1 MMRSD
6 NTRSKLIALRIT
18 AISSRVTEVRRLDT
32 TPAHITVPNR
42 IAQIAR
48 KLEPLFNV
56 GFVLLSLNTTVL
68 VFLLEVNIKR
78 CEEEGLASLPAVW
91 TREYKNHRYLYIR
104 GRASMFL
111 YKKTVVVMLVV
122 LTSLAVLTGGTFV
135 YSTSAS
141 TRMAATYTVSSGVI
155 SMRMNVTL
163 WSALYEDVSSPM
175 YCEVVLLFPEGPM
188 NLTVSR
194 VAVDLMATDEFGT
207 LGSILASVSV
217 TYSPPLRF
225 VSVQEVPLSE
235 DMLIEPAGSSLRS
248 CLACYVDMQAEN
260 STGSYALSGGPIGVP
275 AVPVIGWVLQPTL
288 WIGLTGTTYA
298 LMALLMIR
306 ERKRESG
313 KQSVT

>member
-1 MMRSD
+1 
-6 NTRSKLIALRIT
+6 
-18 AISSRVTEVRRLDT
+18 
-32 TPAHITVPNR
+32 
-42 IAQIAR
+42 
-48 KLEPLFNV
+48 
-56 GFVLLSLNTTVL
+56 
-68 VFLLEVNIKR
+68 
-78 CEEEGLASLPAVW
+78 
-91 TREYKNHRYLYIR
+91 
-104 GRASMFL
+104 MFL

-217 TYSPPLRF
+217 TYYPPLRF

-248 CLACYVDMQAEN
+248 CLACYVDMEAEN

-306 ERKRESG
+306 ERKSESG